1 MRVNELEEARE
12 RIIKII
18 GQTNLPTS
26 DVKTNLIK
34 MLGNPTLM
42 QERYLQ
48 NVRYG
53 LILAVD
59 VLDDMI
65 GQPSAKR

>member
-1 MRVNELEEARE
+1 VSDLEEARA
-12 RIIKII
+12 RIITII
-18 GQTNLPTS
+18 GNTNLPTS
-26 DVKTNLIK
+26 EVRSNLLK
-34 MLGNPTLM
+34 MLGNPKLM
-42 QERYLQ
+42 EERYLQ

-65 GQPSAKR
+65 GQPSAKG

>member
-1 MRVNELEEARE
+1 VSDLEEARA
-12 RIIKII
+12 RIITII
-18 GQTNLPTS
+18 GNTNLPTS
-26 DVKTNLIK
+26 DVRSNLLK
-34 MLGNPTLM
+34 MLGNPKLM
-42 QERYLQ
+42 EERYLQ

-65 GQPSAKR
+65 GQPSAKG

>member
-1 MRVNELEEARE
+1 MSELEVARK
-12 RIIKII
+12 RILKII
-18 GQTNLPTS
+18 GETNLPTS
-26 DVKTNLIK
+26 DVKSNLIK

-53 LILAVD
+53 LVLAVD

-65 GQPSAKR
+65 RQPSAKR

>member
-1 MRVNELEEARE
+1 MSELEEARE

>member
-1 MRVNELEEARE
+1 MSELEEARK
-12 RIIKII
+12 RIIEII

-26 DVKTNLIK
+26 EVKTNLIK

-65 GQPSAKR
+65 GQSSAQR

>member
-1 MRVNELEEARE
+1 MSELEEARK

-26 DVKTNLIK
+26 EVKTNLIK

-65 GQPSAKR
+65 GQSSAQR

>member
-1 MRVNELEEARE
+1 MSDLEEARA
-12 RIIKII
+12 RIITII
-18 GQTNLPTS
+18 GNTNLPTS
-26 DVKTNLIK
+26 EVRSNLLK
-34 MLGNPTLM
+34 MLGNPKLLE
-42 QERYLQ
+42 ERYLQ

-65 GQPSAKR
+65 GQPSAKG

>member
-1 MRVNELEEARE
+1 MTELEEARQ
-12 RIIKII
+12 RIIRII

-26 DVKTNLIK
+26 EVKTNLIK

-65 GQPSAKR
+65 GQPSAQR

>member
-1 MRVNELEEARE
+1 MSDLEEARS
-12 RIIKII
+12 RIITII
-18 GQTNLPTS
+18 GNTNLPTS
-26 DVKTNLIK
+26 EVRSNLLK
-34 MLGNPTLM
+34 MLGNPKLM
-42 QERYLQ
+42 EERYLQ

-65 GQPSAKR
+65 RQPSAKR

>member
-1 MRVNELEEARE
+1 VSDLEEARA
-12 RIIKII
+12 RIITII
-18 GQTNLPTS
+18 GNTNLPTS
-26 DVKTNLIK
+26 EVRSNLLK
-34 MLGNPTLM
+34 MLGNPKLM
-42 QERYLQ
+42 EERYLQ

-65 GQPSAKR
+65 GQPNAQR

>member
-1 MRVNELEEARE
+1 MSELEEARA
-12 RIIKII
+12 RIITII
-18 GQTNLPTS
+18 GNTNLPTS
-26 DVKTNLIK
+26 EVRSNLLK
-34 MLGNPTLM
+34 MLGNPKLM
-42 QERYLQ
+42 EERYLQ

-65 GQPSAKR
+65 GQPNVQR

>member
-1 MRVNELEEARE
+1 MSELEEARK
-12 RIIKII
+12 RIIGII

-26 DVKTNLIK
+26 EVKTNLIK

-65 GQPSAKR
+65 GQSSAQR

>member
-1 MRVNELEEARE
+1 MSELEVARK
-12 RIIKII
+12 RILKII
-18 GQTNLPTS
+18 GETNLPTS
-26 DVKTNLIK
+26 DVKNNLIK

-53 LILAVD
+53 LVLAVD

-65 GQPSAKR
+65 RQPSAKR

>member
-1 MRVNELEEARE
+1 MSDLEEARA
-12 RIIKII
+12 RIITII
-18 GQTNLPTS
+18 GNTNLPTS
-26 DVKTNLIK
+26 DVRSNLLK
-34 MLGNPTLM
+34 MLGNPKLM
-42 QERYLQ
+42 EERYLQ

-65 GQPSAKR
+65 GQPSAKG

>member
-1 MRVNELEEARE
+1 MSDLEEARA
-12 RIIKII
+12 RIITII
-18 GQTNLPTS
+18 GNTNLPTS
-26 DVKTNLIK
+26 EVRSNLLK
-34 MLGNPTLM
+34 MLGNPKLM
-42 QERYLQ
+42 EERYLQ

-65 GQPSAKR
+65 GQPSAKE

>member
-1 MRVNELEEARE
+1 MSDLEEARA
-12 RIIKII
+12 RIITII
-18 GQTNLPTS
+18 GNTNLPTS
-26 DVKTNLIK
+26 EVRSNLLK
-34 MLGNPTLM
+34 MLGNPKLM
-42 QERYLQ
+42 EERYLQ

-65 GQPSAKR
+65 GQPSAKG

>member
-1 MRVNELEEARE
+1 VSDLEEARA
-12 RIIKII
+12 RIITII
-18 GQTNLPTS
+18 GNTNLPTS
-26 DVKTNLIK
+26 EVRSNLLK
-34 MLGNPTLM
+34 MLGNPKLM
-42 QERYLQ
+42 EERYLQ

-65 GQPSAKR
+65 GQPSAKE

>member
-1 MRVNELEEARE
+1 MSELEEARK
-12 RIIKII
+12 RIIRII

-26 DVKTNLIK
+26 EVKTNLIK

-65 GQPSAKR
+65 GQSSAQR

>member
-1 MRVNELEEARE
+1 MSDLEEARD
-12 RIIKII
+12 RIITII
-18 GQTNLPTS
+18 GNTNLPTS
-26 DVKTNLIK
+26 EVRSNLLK
-34 MLGNPTLM
+34 MLGNPKLM
-42 QERYLQ
+42 EERYLQ

-65 GQPSAKR
+65 GQPNAQR

>member
-1 MRVNELEEARE
+1 MSDLEEARA
-12 RIIKII
+12 RIITII
-18 GQTNLPTS
+18 GNTNLPTS
-26 DVKTNLIK
+26 EVRSNLLK
-34 MLGNPTLM
+34 MLGNPKLM
-42 QERYLQ
+42 EERYLQ

-65 GQPSAKR
+65 GQPNAQR